1 MHHLIQDLHCLNE
14 VGTVLREVNAHT
26 GESLNALTQPHFMH
40 HSLPPAFRG
49 KGLLLDT
56 CARL

>member
-26 GESLNALTQPHFMH
+26 GESLMP
-40 HSLPPAFRG
+40 
-49 KGLLLDT
+49 
-56 CARL
+56 